1 MERESFTK
9 QGCVILTDG
18 NYAQWNV
25 VVKKILQKEGVWY
38 TISEGVQDPEKID
51 DPQSKA
57 DQVTRNSDHHDEQL
71 EHAGKMVVI
80 QRMIAGAKAL
90 TVSDTKMVSEHK
102 VNKDQAAATAL
113 LVTAM
118 DAHNVAR
125 VQELE
130 HPAYVWN
137 TIKGHH
143 ANRTNQNV
151 ANLTDKIRN
160 CLQEEFKTMT
170 EYLNTQRTTFD
181 ALVRAGGTLAEEG
194 FCQMVLSNLEEE
206 YDAVSGVMMANPKGL
221 KWADLEVALQGAA
234 NLQTMRKRRRN
245 KTKQASK
252 EKLFTKNDME
262 AVAKQAVAKALKKH
276 GAPSKRPWSQDS
288 APGECYRW
296 RDTGEC
302 RFGKNC
308 KFLHVGPGGKKAKA
322 SKTKA
327 RDGDASSSSDSDQ

>member
-1 MERESFTK
+1 MERETFTK
-9 QGCVILTDG
+9 QGCVRLADG

-38 TISEGVQDPEKID
+38 TISESVQDPEKID
-51 DPQSKA
+51 DGLEKA
-57 DQVTRNSDHHDEQL
+57 DQVTRNTTHLNEILEQ
-71 EHAGKMVVI
+71 AGKMVAI
-80 QRMIAGAKAL
+80 QRMMAGAKAL
-90 TVSDTKMVSEHK
+90 TISDTKLVSEHK
-102 VNKDQAAATAL
+102 VKKDQASATAL
-113 LVTAM
+113 LVTSM

-125 VQELE
+125 VQDLE
-130 HPAYVWN
+130 NPAYVWN
-137 TIKGHH
+137 TIKEHH

-181 ALVRAGGTLAEEG
+181 ALVRAGGTLAEAG

-206 YDAVSGVMMANPKGL
+206 YDAVSGVMMASPKGL

-234 NLQTMRKRRRN
+234 NLQKMRQRRRHKQTN
-245 KTKQASK
+245 KQASK
-252 EKLFTKNDME
+252 EQKMFTKNEVE
-262 AVAKQAVAKALKKH
+262 AVANQAVAKALKKH
-276 GAPSKRPWSQDS
+276 IKRPWSQES
-288 APGECYRW
+288 KPGECYRW

-308 KFLHVGPGGKKAKA
+308 KFLHVGPGGKRKA